1 MTDRKFQISQ
11 ETIAI
16 VTSAIVLFGTAVYSI
31 HHTDD
36 RIDRLRDEM
45 RAERESVDAAAR
57 ADRDLFTREIL
68 RLTQQQARLSA
79 VLDSSDG

>member
-36 RIDRLRDEM
+36 RIVRLRDEM

-57 ADRDLFTREIL
+57 ADREVFIREIL
-68 RLTQQQARLSA
+68 RLTRQQARLSA
-79 VLDSSDG
+79 AVDASDG

>member
-1 MTDRKFQISQ
+1 MTDRKIQISQ

-16 VTSAIVLFGTAVYSI
+16 VASAIVLFGTAVYSI

-45 RAERESVDAAAR
+45 RAERKSVDAAAR
-57 ADRDLFTREIL
+57 ADRELFTREIL
-68 RLTQQQARLSA
+68 RLTQQQARLSGT
-79 VLDSSDG
+79 LDAGDG